1 MTTTQ
6 EASSK
11 MDGNVGR
18 EFHGSLR
25 QATASDADLLAE
37 LGRQSF
43 YEAFCEMTA
52 PEDMA
57 AYLQSAFSKADIKD
71 QIKDERSIFLIADV
85 DDMEAGYAYAYPTAA
100 PDCIRD
106 TAAIQLVKLYLRKK
120 DYGRAVGD
128 ALMQTVIDRSRY
140 DGYQS
145 IWLSSKVLRPGSR
158 RCINADRY
166 RPITFRRLSIDLVE
180 FVGVKPPCK
189 CVL

>member
-11 MDGNVGR
+11 MDGNVGKVFR
-18 EFHGSLR
+18 GSVR

-37 LGRQSF
+37 LGRKSF
-43 YEAFCEMTA
+43 YEAFCKMTA

-57 AYLQSAFSKADIKD
+57 AYLQSAFSKASIID

-106 TAAIQLVKLYLRKK
+106 TDAIQLVKLYLRKK
-120 DYGRAVGD
+120 YYGRAVGD
-128 ALMQTVIDRSRY
+128 ALMQTVIDRSRS

-145 IWLSSKVLRPGSR
+145 IWLSSWELNHRANAFYKKWHFEVVGRQKFTVGSD
-158 RCINADRY
+158 IQNDY
-166 RPITFRRLSIDLVE
+166 ILSRKI
-180 FVGVKPPCK
+180 
-189 CVL
+189 